1 MLLTCERMLLW
12 ECMCASLARLACVQR
27 ARQACSVRACSCAR
41 RAAEQREGAQARQ
54 PTGIPGAHR
63 MIVGR
68 CTQLCAPE
76 KSPLFGSR
84 CTQFVCTEEK
94 SLFGNNPMAP
104 VWVGCERGDFRNEY
118 DQTTWQLAR
127 SAHSRC
133 RSSRS
138 PRTSRWCWRFAQTK
152 TEHAHVGVAHEAA
165 LGRKDPPILRL
176 VTAPKFREA
185 REKTRKHETTLNLS
199 QVLCEFVDTAPSRVR
214 GCVCTQDAHTAA
226 ASLRRADAI

>member
-1 MLLTCERMLLW
+1 MRAA
-12 ECMCASLARLACVQR
+12 CASSVLCTRVLVCKA
-27 ARQACSVRACSCAR
+27 QAERR
-41 RAAEQREGAQARQ
+41 RAGKAADRNSRCAQNDCWSVHTIVC
-54 PTGIPGAHR
+54 TG
-63 MIVGR
+63 
-68 CTQLCAPE
+68 E
-76 KSPLFGSR
+76 KSLFGSR
-84 CTQFVCTEEK
+84 CTQIVCHQEK

-138 PRTSRWCWRFAQTK
+138 PRTSRWRWRFAQTK
-152 TEHAHVGVAHEAA
+152 TEHAHVGVAHEPA

-214 GCVCTQDAHTAA
+214 GCVCTQDTHTAA